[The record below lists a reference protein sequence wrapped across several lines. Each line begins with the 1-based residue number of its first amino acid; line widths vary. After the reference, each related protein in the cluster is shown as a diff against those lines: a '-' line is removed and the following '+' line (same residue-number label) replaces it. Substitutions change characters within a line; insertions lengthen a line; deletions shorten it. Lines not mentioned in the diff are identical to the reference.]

1 MTTRSPTKDGRRPR
15 VVGVIMS
22 QTDLDLAIRMR
33 ERPDLFEL
41 RLDHLVRLPS
51 VAAATC
57 GATEIVDELEEK
69 VSRLRAPLIVTARHP
84 KEGGANKLNLRERRD
99 LLSRFLPHARYIDIE
114 LRSAAALHSLCKL
127 ARKKNVRRIISF
139 HDLKTTPDL
148 HGLQVKA
155 RRAKSL
161 GADIFKVAT
170 RTDTPAQLA
179 RLLDFITKKDLDLA
193 TGRVRPIGG
202 LAVSAMGIGKL
213 GAISRVLLAYRGSAL
228 VYGSVSAASDI
239 EGQMSLEQLR
249 TFGIGSRTR
258 AF

>member
-22 QTDLDLAIRMR
+22 QADLDLAIRMR

-41 RLDHLVRLPS
+41 RLDHLVRPPS
-51 VAAATC
+51 LAAATC
-57 GATEIVDELEEK
+57 GAAGIVDELEEK

-84 KEGGANKLNLRERRD
+84 QEGGANKLSLRRRRD
-99 LLSRFLPHARYIDIE
+99 LLSRFLPHARYIDFE

-127 ARKKNVRRIISF
+127 AREKNVRRIISF
-139 HDLKTTPDL
+139 HDFQATPHL
-148 HGLQVKA
+148 SRLQFKA
-155 RRAKSL
+155 RKAKSL

-179 RLLDFITKKDLDLA
+179 RLLDFITKKDRD
-193 TGRVRPIGG
+193 

-213 GAISRVLLAYRGSAL
+213 GAISRVLLAYGGSAL
-228 VYGSVSAASDI
+228 VYGSVAATSDI

-249 TFGIGSRTR
+249 TFGIGSRR
-258 AF
+258 RVF

>member
-1 MTTRSPTKDGRRPR
+1 MTTRRRTKDDPHPR

-41 RLDHLVRLPS
+41 RLDHLVRPPS
-51 VAAATC
+51 VAPGTC
-57 GATEIVDELEEK
+57 GATDIVDELEEK

-84 KEGGANKLNLRERRD
+84 QEGGASKLNLRQRSD

-114 LRSAAALHSLCKL
+114 LRSAADLDSLSKL

-148 HGLQVKA
+148 RGLQVKA

-161 GADIFKVAT
+161 GADVFKVAT
-170 RTDTPAQLA
+170 RTDTRAQLA
-179 RLLDFITKKDLDLA
+179 RLLDFITKKDLD
-193 TGRVRPIGG
+193 

-228 VYGSVSAASDI
+228 VYGSVAAAGDI

-249 TFGIGSRTR
+249 AFGIGSGTR
-258 AF
+258 VF

>member
-1 MTTRSPTKDGRRPR
+1 MTTRSSTKDGPRPR

-22 QTDLDLAIRMR
+22 QTDLDLAIRMDK
-33 ERPDLFEL
+33 RPDLFEL

-51 VAAATC
+51 VAAATY
-57 GATEIVDELEEK
+57 GAAGIVDELEEK
-69 VSRLRAPLIVTARHP
+69 ISRLRAPLIVTARHP
-84 KEGGANKLNLRERRD
+84 QEGGANQLNLRQRRD

-139 HDLKTTPDL
+139 HDLKATPDL
-148 HGLQVKA
+148 GGLQFKA

-179 RLLDFITKKDLDLA
+179 RLLDFITKKDLD
-193 TGRVRPIGG
+193 

-239 EGQMSLEQLR
+239 EGQMSVEQLR
-249 TFGIGSRTR
+249 AFGIGSGTR
-258 AF
+258 VF

>member
-1 MTTRSPTKDGRRPR
+1 MTTRRSTKDGSRRR

-41 RLDHLVRLPS
+41 RLDHLVRPPS
-51 VAAATC
+51 VAAPTC
-57 GATEIVDELEEK
+57 GATDIVDELEEK
-69 VSRLRAPLIVTARHP
+69 MSRLRVPLIVTARHP
-84 KEGGANKLNLRERRD
+84 REGGANKLSLRQRRD

-114 LRSAAALHSLCKL
+114 LRSAAALRSLCKL

-139 HDLKTTPDL
+139 HDLKATPDL
-148 HGLQVKA
+148 RSLQVKA
-155 RRAKSL
+155 RRAKLL

-179 RLLDFITKKDLDLA
+179 RLLDFITKKDLDL
-193 TGRVRPIGG
+193 PI
-202 LAVSAMGIGKL
+202 SAMGIGKL

-228 VYGSVSAASDI
+228 VYGSVAAATDV

-249 TFGIGSRTR
+249 TFGIGARTR
-258 AF
+258 VF

>member
-1 MTTRSPTKDGRRPR
+1 MTTRSPTKDAPRPL

-22 QTDLDLAIRMR
+22 QTDLDLAMRMR
-33 ERPDLFEL
+33 EQPDLFEL
-41 RLDHLVRLPS
+41 RLDHLVCPAS
-51 VAAATC
+51 VATGAC
-57 GATEIVDELEEK
+57 GATDIVDELEEK

-84 KEGGANKLNLRERRD
+84 QEGGANKLNLRQRRD
-99 LLSRFLPHARYIDIE
+99 LLSRFLPHARYIDFE
-114 LRSAAALHSLCKL
+114 LRSAAALHSLSKL

-139 HDLKTTPDL
+139 HDLQATPHL
-148 HGLQVKA
+148 SRLRFQA

-193 TGRVRPIGG
+193 
-202 LAVSAMGIGKL
+202 VSAMGIGKL
-213 GAISRVLLAYRGSAL
+213 GAISRVLLAYRGSVL
-228 VYGSVSAASDI
+228 LYGSVSAASDI

-249 TFGIGSRTR
+249 AFGIGSRTR